1 MRRVIARRASLVQ
14 LSCLGVALVAAVTA
28 CGGGAT
34 RSSQALFRQAA
45 AKTQRFATVRFA
57 AVISVN
63 ATGAGGSFRLTGN
76 GASVRH
82 GRITVM
88 DATFHDLH
96 TGAGVVPRLR
106 LEMILRG
113 KDAYFRYA
121 SPGLAALMPPG
132 KRWIVTSGGAQ
143 VPDLGQNDPAQMV
156 SYLGS
161 TSEVRLVGRATV
173 RGVAV
178 SHFAGA
184 LLLDRVRQRAAAA
197 GQAVALFDQAAAFGL
212 SKIPIDAWIDGA
224 GLLRRIRVRFGLGN
238 PQSSSQKLRVFE
250 SADFYGYGD
259 PIVAQLPSP
268 REVIT
273 LRQFERHAAGK

>member
-1 MRRVIARRASLVQ
+1 MTSRRASAAR
-14 LSCLGVALVAAVTA
+14 LSCLGVVLIAAVTA
-28 CGGGAT
+28 CGGGT
-34 RSSQALFRQAA
+34 KTSSQALFRQAA
-45 AKTQRFATVRFA
+45 SKTRRFATVRFA

-63 ATGAGGSFRLTGN
+63 ATGAGGSFRLTGT
-76 GASVRH
+76 GASVQH
-82 GRITVM
+82 GRVTVM

-96 TGAGVVPRLR
+96 TGAGVIPRLR

-113 KDAYFRYA
+113 KDAFFRYA
-121 SPGLAALMPPG
+121 SPRLAALMPPG

-161 TSEVRLVGRATV
+161 TSAVRLVGSATV
-173 RGVAV
+173 RGVAA

-184 LLLDRVRQRAAAA
+184 LLLDKVRKRAAAA
-197 GQAVALFDQAAAFGL
+197 GQAVALFDQAAAIGL
-212 SKIPIDAWIDGA
+212 SKIPIDAWIDHA
-224 GLLRRIRVRFGLGN
+224 GLLRRIRVHFGLTN
-238 PQSSSQKLRVFE
+238 PQHRSQKLRVFE

-259 PIVAQLPSP
+259 RIVAQLPRA

-273 LRQFERHAAGK
+273 LAQFERHAASK